1 MDIKNFWFSYQNI
14 LKREILKKNYFA
26 FFRKIFGSLY
36 KFLIKFLRHKLSINC
51 LNLDKID
58 KNFFCKLKL
67 DDLFINFNCDKGSYF
82 LQGKEKILSHNYSIF
97 YEKYLKDLKEK
108 KFNLLELGSHEGK
121 SLASFYFYFSN
132 AVMIGANINPFQ
144 MKFASKRI
152 TELYVDVSSKE
163 ILTSLSNH
171 LEYELDVVIDDA
183 SRNLRDIIITL
194 PIFFKKLKS
203 RGIYIIEDV
212 NQFNVFKE
220 LNPYLNELTPLEIL
234 QSIQKKEEF
243 TSSFLDDESKKY
255 LINNIHDIKIEK
267 GSMIINEKNVSDIA
281 FIFKK

>member
-183 SRNLRDIIITL
+183 SHNLRDILITL
-194 PIFFKKLKS
+194 PILFKKLNSGGFYVIEDINQFDVFKNLNPTREKLTPIKILKFMQENKS
-203 RGIYIIEDV
+203 FDSDFISKEDV
-212 NQFNVFKE
+212 NYLKE
-220 LNPYLNELTPLEIL
+220 
-234 QSIQKKEEF
+234 
-243 TSSFLDDESKKY
+243 
-255 LINNIHDIKIEK
+255 NIAEYHFEK
-267 GSMIINEKNVSDIA
+267 GEMVMNGYNISDIV
-281 FIFKK
+281 FLKKR

>member
-183 SRNLRDIIITL
+183 SHNLRDIIITL

>member
-14 LKREILKKNYFA
+14 LKREILKKNYFT

-183 SRNLRDIIITL
+183 SHNLRDIIITL

-203 RGIYIIEDV
+203 RGIYIIEDI